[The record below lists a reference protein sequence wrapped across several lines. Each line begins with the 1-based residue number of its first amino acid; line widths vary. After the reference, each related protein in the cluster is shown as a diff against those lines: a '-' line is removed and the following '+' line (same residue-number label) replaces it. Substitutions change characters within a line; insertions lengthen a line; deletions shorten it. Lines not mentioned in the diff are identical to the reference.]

1 MSYKI
6 NKTDG
11 SLLIDLANATVDSE
25 TTNLTL
31 VGKGYAGYGE
41 IFNENFVKLLENFS
55 SVTAPTTPLT
65 GQLWYDSSESRLK
78 VYNGASWKS
87 TDTVTVSNVQPPMV
101 SGDLWIDSNNE
112 QLYFTQ
118 GTDVLL
124 AGPIY
129 TRTQQLSGLDVKD
142 ITDTSG
148 IKHTIVRQFI
158 GGTLMAVHAKSSI
171 VYDATNSTNLSI
183 LPGYTSPINV
193 GINVSPAQT
202 GFAFNGTATTS
213 KNIISSAGD
222 SYTPE
227 DLLRLALD
235 NTTAGKLHIK
245 NDNGLTVGVDSDY
258 VIKVGTV
265 GTGSTIRDAI
275 INRVQTGGSD
285 WRLQI
290 KQGTVIKTAIS
301 VENSTTRIGFWNE
314 APEYSLDL
322 TGNLRVTGDVIV
334 EGTLSAS
341 TFSSLDGYSN
351 TSVDTHLNQTNPTS
365 GYVLSWNG
373 TDYAWVAQSG
383 SGGSGIALTDLS
395 VGSVGTASGNG
406 SIAYNNITGV
416 FTYTPPVLYSNT
428 EVDAHINVSGASTS
442 QVLSWNGTD
451 YAWVAQAGAGSVT
464 PSSTDTFTNKSGNI
478 SQWTNDSS
486 YLTSVPAQSFASL
499 TSKPTTLSG
508 YGITD
513 GYANSDVDTHL
524 NQTNPTSGYVLSWNG
539 TDYAWTLNGTGTGI
553 GDIVDDATPQL
564 GGDLDVNGNKITSN
578 SNTDVIIEPNG
589 TGNFVVETDTL
600 HLKNTNN
607 GNIGTRLFLDHITTT
622 PEAADNN
629 SQILVRTNEAG
640 EAGAVGALATTF
652 RIIVTSP
659 DNTAGASTGKAVF
672 DIKEDATSSP
682 ITYMDLDG
690 DQEEIYFYKDI
701 QVSGNITVT
710 GTVNTAGGLKVS
722 GNIEEKFTTL
732 TSAAST
738 VTHDCSTA
746 SLFYHTGATG
756 DFTVNLTNI
765 NSTVEYAKGISVVV
779 NQSSTAYMPTALQ
792 IGGAAQTINW
802 QGGSAPSGTANGVD
816 NVSFTIIND
825 GGTYV
830 VLGQAVAYS

>member
-213 KNIISSAGD
+213 KNIISSAGV

-258 VIKVGTV
+258 VTEVGTV
-265 GTGSTIRDAI
+265 VTGSTTTNTI

-373 TDYAWVAQSG
+373 TDYAWVAQS
-383 SGGSGIALTDLS
+383 SD
-395 VGSVGTASGNG
+395 
-406 SIAYNNITGV
+406 
-416 FTYTPPVLYSNT
+416 YSNT
-428 EVDAHINVSGASTS
+428 S
-442 QVLSWNGTD
+442 
-451 YAWVAQAGAGSVT
+451 
-464 PSSTDTFTNKSGNI
+464 
-478 SQWTNDSS
+478 
-486 YLTSVPAQSFASL
+486 
-499 TSKPTTLSG
+499 
-508 YGITD
+508 
-513 GYANSDVDTHL
+513 VDTHL

-622 PEAADNN
+622 PDAADNN

-640 EAGAVGALATTF
+640 VGGAVGALATTF